1 MTSRLALP
9 FLGVVAWGTEEE
21 EDGLIITRAPRKLV
35 ERAHDVCNIDSNA
48 VVATKTTK

>member
-1 MTSRLALP
+1 MTSRLALL
-9 FLGVVAWGTEEE
+9 FLGVASWATEAE
-21 EDGLIITRAPRKLV
+21 EDGLITTRAPRKLV